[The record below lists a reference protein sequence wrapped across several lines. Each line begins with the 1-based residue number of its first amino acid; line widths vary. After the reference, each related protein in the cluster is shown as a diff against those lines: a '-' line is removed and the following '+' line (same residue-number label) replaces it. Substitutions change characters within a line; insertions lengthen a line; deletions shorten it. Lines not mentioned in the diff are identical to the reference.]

1 MGPFG
6 FYRLAV
12 VSPRVAVANPQQ
24 NATAICQLIEQLQT
38 QHADLIVFPELSITG
53 YTCGDLFLNRR
64 LLDRAT
70 AAMETICQA
79 THHSS
84 TVVVVGTP
92 WVIGDGLF
100 NVAAIIQDG
109 RLKGLIPKRYLPNYR
124 EFYEQRW
131 FRSAESL
138 TLQAVNYQDDA
149 VPCGPNILFNHGR
162 ATIGIEVCED
172 LWVPIPPS
180 SQHALAGANVLVNLS
195 ASNAVIGKNSWRRAL
210 VATQSGRCIAAYAY
224 ASAGPT
230 ESTTDLVFGGDCLIA
245 ENGEM
250 LTAANHLQTNNQQF
264 TPDRPWLIADI
275 DIDRLRH
282 DRLAQQS
289 TFRPQQ
295 AAVGSS
301 NDFGRTDCSLPY
313 REYSLNAEPA
323 GDGPDNLFRSI
334 SGQPFVPADNR
345 ERDERCEEI
354 FAIQTAALGKRISRI
369 PNSIPLVIGVS
380 GGLDSTLALLA
391 AVRACDQNS
400 IDRQRILG
408 ITMPG
413 FGTSARTYKNA
424 VQLIAALGIKKQEI
438 DIRPLCWETFK
449 SLDHR
454 PLGIAIENLQL
465 SEFLE
470 QLDRA
475 PFQEDLTFENVQARV
490 RTLLLMSRG
499 FVLGTGDLSEQAL
512 GWSTYNGDHMSMYNV
527 NTSVPKTLV
536 RFLVRY
542 AADHFFT
549 GDLRDT
555 LHSIAQTPIS
565 PELLPLSNQGEIL
578 QSTEGVL
585 GAYEL
590 HDFFLYHFVR
600 WGAPREKICFLAQRA
615 LFSRPYSPAE
625 IERGLDLFLRRFFQN
640 QFKRSCVPDGPKIGS
655 VSLSPRGD
663 WRMPS
668 DADVESFQ

>member
-12 VSPRVAVANPQQ
+12 VSPRVAIANPQQ
-24 NATAICQLIEQLQT
+24 NAEEMCQLIEQLHT
-38 QHADLIVFPELSITG
+38 HHVDLIVFPELSLTG

-64 LLDRAT
+64 LIDQAT
-70 AAMETICQA
+70 AGLETVCQVTRHCGA
-79 THHSS
+79 
-84 TVVVVGTP
+84 VVVVGTP

-100 NVAAIIQDG
+100 NTAAIIQSG
-109 RLKGLIPKRYLPNYR
+109 KLKGLIPKRYLPNYR

-131 FRSAESL
+131 FRSAENL
-138 TLQAVNYQDDA
+138 TRDTVDYQNQLI
-149 VPCGPNILFNHGR
+149 PCGTNILFSHGS
-162 ATIGIEVCED
+162 ATLGIEVCED

-180 SQHALAGANVLVNLS
+180 SQHALAGANILVNLS
-195 ASNAVIGKNSWRRAL
+195 ASNAVIGKSSWRRTL
-210 VATQSGRCIAAYAY
+210 VAAQSGRCIAAYAY
-224 ASAGPT
+224 AGAGPT
-230 ESTTDLVFGGDCLIA
+230 ESTTDLVFGGDCLVA
-245 ENGEM
+245 ENGEI
-250 LTAANHLQTNNQQF
+250 LAAANHLHSNNQQF

-275 DIDRLRH
+275 DLDRLRH
-282 DRLAQQS
+282 DRLTQQS
-289 TFRPQQ
+289 TFLPPS
-295 AAVGSS
+295 ATVIPADASS
-301 NDFGRTDCSLPY
+301 KAGCGLGY
-313 REYSLNAEPA
+313 REYSLDVQPS
-323 GDGPDNLFRSI
+323 GDGTAKIFRSI

-345 ERDERCEEI
+345 ERDERCQEI

-369 PNSIPLVIGVS
+369 PDSIPLVIGVS

-391 AVRACDQNS
+391 AVRVCDQYS

-413 FGTSARTYKNA
+413 FGTSSRTYKNA
-424 VQLIAALGIKKQEI
+424 IQLIASLGIQKQEI

-454 PLGIAIENLQL
+454 PLGIDIRNLQL

-470 QLDRA
+470 QIDNA
-475 PFQEDLTFENVQARV
+475 PMQEDLTFENVQARV
-490 RTLLLMSRG
+490 RTLILMSRG

-549 GDLRDT
+549 GELRDT
-555 LHSIAQTPIS
+555 LNGVADTPIS
-565 PELLPLSNQGEIL
+565 PELLPLSNQGEIR

-600 WGAPREKICFLAQRA
+600 WGAPREKIHFLAQRA
-615 LFSRPYSPAE
+615 HFSRPYSTAE
-625 IERGLDLFLRRFFQN
+625 IEQGLDVFLRRFFQN
-640 QFKRSCVPDGPKIGS
+640 QFKRSCVPDGPKLGS

-668 DADVESFQ
+668 DADVKSFQ